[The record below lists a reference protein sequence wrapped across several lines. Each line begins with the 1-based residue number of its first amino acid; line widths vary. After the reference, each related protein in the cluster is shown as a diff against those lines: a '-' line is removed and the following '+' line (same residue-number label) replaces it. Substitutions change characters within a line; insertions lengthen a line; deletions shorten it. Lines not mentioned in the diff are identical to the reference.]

1 MKKKNIGYRKK
12 KKILDD
18 VSSFLNLNP
27 NQNFNYKQISKKLN
41 LKSAE
46 ERSIV
51 IIVLKE
57 LQLKKIII
65 EEKKRTIYSYK
76 K

>member
-12 KKILDD
+12 KTILDD
-18 VSSFLNLNP
+18 VSSFFNSNF
-27 NQNFNYKQISKKLN
+27 NQKFNYKQISEKLN

-51 IIVLKE
+51 IVVLKE
-57 LQLKKIII
+57 LQLKKIIL
-65 EEKKRTIYSYK
+65 EKKKDNIFL
-76 K
+76 